1 MLVRTAAA
9 RRGRSRKCEISLPRV
24 VLTPSDACTGEA
36 ERLGAKLSRVALRAR
51 VPREGL
57 FGVQQDVIQDVIS
70 LKTIL
75 VREEAV
81 KAKRRAAHKGKAYG
95 KLLWLLLRHAQRD
108 PCTETA
114 LSLLTT
120 RLGFYSLS
128 HPGRV
133 PDHRHGHPGRD

>member
-1 MLVRTAAA
+1 M
-9 RRGRSRKCEISLPRV
+9 
-24 VLTPSDACTGEA
+24 
-36 ERLGAKLSRVALRAR
+36 
-51 VPREGL
+51 
-57 FGVQQDVIQDVIS
+57 QQDVIQDVIS

-120 RLGFYSLS
+120 RLGTYSVTLS
-128 HPGRV
+128 LIPVWFDDFMKPENGQ
-133 PDHRHGHPGRD
+133 